1 MQDHPNPGG
10 PSGAPSH
17 GSIEHRVE
25 RWVLLELI
33 TAPLSERD
41 GIDRLAFSTRELRS
55 DIEAA
60 VGALVDSRLVARD
73 GDMVRATAAAVRFDA
88 LWPVKA

>member
-88 LWPVKA
+88 IWPVKA